1 MGAGEI
7 MAAGCLL
14 LKPIFQK
21 LEDKRVYETDYM
33 W

>member
-21 LEDKRVYETDYM
+21 LEDKRVNGHI
-33 W
+33 